1 MRLVL
6 FCQHSSLVAHL
17 ETEVAWL
24 KIQLLHER
32 TRAEHAIDLLL
43 AVKVGL
49 PSVSTPVRDA
59 AMTEV
64 EKLLRDDEF
73 VHAGDLG

>member
-6 FCQHSSLVAHL
+6 FCRHSDLVTHL
-17 ETEVAWL
+17 EAETTWL
-24 KIQLLHER
+24 KAQILHER

-49 PSVSTPVRDA
+49 PSVSPPVRDA
-59 AMTEV
+59 AMAEV
-64 EKLLRDDEF
+64 EKLLNDDEF
-73 VHAGDLG
+73 THAGDLG

>member
-1 MRLVL
+1 MRFVL
-6 FCQHSSLVAHL
+6 LCSHSSLVAHL
-17 ETEVAWL
+17 EAETTWL
-24 KIQLLHER
+24 KAQLLHER

-49 PSVSTPVRDA
+49 PSVSPPVRDA
-59 AMTEV
+59 AITEV